1 MIFMVDQYALVRFNT
16 SLGVFLLALVLL
28 MASMYNSSLQYY
40 PTTIVLTSKHT
51 HQNVP
56 ELENSRLHVKTLQHT
71 IHSEKF
77 ISIPQEPA
85 SVLDGCGQICE
96 MDIPGIPS
104 LFFNFTKKVLNC
116 PVLWTNQ
123 EIDMSRIDPP
133 TPLIELS
140 SDFLGDLTYN
150 GKVSIF
156 PYMALMDQKY
166 LGGDASL
173 PIWEA
178 ETINTWAMQ
187 CAGGTLEGNYGKS
200 ETSFLL
206 QGLLQVPL
214 MDTARVLVIG
224 SENPWVEACILAAG
238 ATDITTLEYGR
249 IDSRHPNVK
258 TITPE
263 QMRERYSEFSEWFD
277 VIVTFSSVEHAGLGR
292 YGDRLNPWGDRQAI
306 ARAWC
311 ATKPGGYLVI
321 GVPYGRDAI
330 EYNAHRIYGD
340 IMYPHLVANWYQQW
354 RAEAGDQRVHVLRK
368 SVDGS
373 HDPGHVPP
381 DKAFCLVGSL
391 YGRSN
396 NQILAIGWALML
408 ARRQNLKLVL
418 TTSDGP
424 GYLFTNW
431 ASTFGNAYGIRWGRG
446 DSTEVCEQTM
456 SWHDSFHEMLAH
468 KRSVNYTD
476 WPLIIPLASIRATAQ
491 LLWTEK
497 TRDNGSFMTVHGRSF
512 EYTGQ
517 CLSTEHSGYSCD
529 GEQMCDYSLH
539 TMLDRFKP
547 YLNDTVDPSQ
557 IVLFTDGQN
566 QDYDREYPVV
576 EREGNLFVHMW
587 MMALSP
593 IHIGNPGSS
602 MDYVIWRWRQY
613 LQNENNGGGIML
625 PWMCYA
631 NTHWGLATV

>member
-1 MIFMVDQYALVRFNT
+1 
-16 SLGVFLLALVLL
+16 
-28 MASMYNSSLQYY
+28 
-40 PTTIVLTSKHT
+40 
-51 HQNVP
+51 
-56 ELENSRLHVKTLQHT
+56 
-71 IHSEKF
+71 
-77 ISIPQEPA
+77 
-85 SVLDGCGQICE
+85 
-96 MDIPGIPS
+96 
-104 LFFNFTKKVLNC
+104 
-116 PVLWTNQ
+116 
-123 EIDMSRIDPP
+123 
-133 TPLIELS
+133 
-140 SDFLGDLTYN
+140 
-150 GKVSIF
+150 
-156 PYMALMDQKY
+156 MDQKY

-173 PIWEA
+173 PNWKA
-178 ETINTWAMQ
+178 DTINTWAMQ
-187 CAGGTLEGNYGKS
+187 CAEGTLEGNYGRS

-206 QGLLQVPL
+206 QALLQVPR

-249 IDSRHPNVK
+249 IDSRHPYVK
-258 TITPE
+258 TITPDE
-263 QMRERYSEFSEWFD
+263 IRERYLEFSEWFD

-292 YGDRLNPWGDRQAI
+292 YGDKLNPWGDRQTI

-354 RAEAGDQRVHVLRK
+354 RADAGDQRVHVLRK
-368 SVDGS
+368 SVDGF
-373 HDPGHVPP
+373 HDPGHVAPG
-381 DKAFCLVGSL
+381 KAFCLVGSL

-408 ARRQNLKLVL
+408 AKRENLKLVL

-424 GYLFTNW
+424 AYLFTNW
-431 ASTFGNAYGIRWGRG
+431 ASTFGNPYGIRWGRG
-446 DSTEVCEQTM
+446 DSLEGCEKTM
-456 SWHDSFHEMLAH
+456 SWHDTFHEMLAH
-468 KRSVNYTD
+468 KWSVNYTD
-476 WPLIIPLASIRATAQ
+476 WPLIMPLASVQTQARW
-491 LLWTEK
+491 LWTEK
-497 TRDNGSFMTVHGRSF
+497 TRVNGSYMTVHGRSF

-517 CLSTEHSGYSCD
+517 CLSTEHSGWSCD

-539 TMLDRFKP
+539 TLLDRFKP
-547 YLNDTVDPSQ
+547 YLNNTIDPSQ

-566 QDYDREYPVV
+566 QDYDRDYPVV
-576 EREGNLFVHMW
+576 ERDGNLFVHMW

-613 LQNENNGGGIML
+613 IQDEKEEGRVML
-625 PWMCYA
+625 PLKCYTK
-631 NTHWGLATV
+631 THFGLANV